1 MNRKQRRRMGAL
13 QRKESSETRQKWETR
28 VVQEFVELGWTEN
41 QVRSHMKYIKTLPP
55 NFSNLIHS
63 LSPRD
68 YVKTIVD
75 ELIEQSEMSK

>member
-1 MNRKQRRRMGAL
+1 MNRKQRRRTDAL
-13 QRKESSETRQKWETR
+13 QRKEASEARQKSESR
-28 VVQEFVELGWTEN
+28 VVETFVELGWTEN

-75 ELIEQSEMSK
+75 ELSEQSEMSK

>member
-1 MNRKQRRRMGAL
+1 MNRKQRRRTDAL
-13 QRKESSETRQKWETR
+13 QRKEASEARQKWESR
-28 VVQEFVELGWTEN
+28 VVETFVELGWTEN

-55 NFSNLIHS
+55 NFSNLIHN

-75 ELIEQSEMSK
+75 ELIKQ

>member
-1 MNRKQRRRMGAL
+1 MNRKQRRRTDAL
-13 QRKESSETRQKWETR
+13 QRKEASEARQKWESR
-28 VVQEFVELGWTEN
+28 VVETFVELGWTEN

-75 ELIEQSEMSK
+75 ELIKQ